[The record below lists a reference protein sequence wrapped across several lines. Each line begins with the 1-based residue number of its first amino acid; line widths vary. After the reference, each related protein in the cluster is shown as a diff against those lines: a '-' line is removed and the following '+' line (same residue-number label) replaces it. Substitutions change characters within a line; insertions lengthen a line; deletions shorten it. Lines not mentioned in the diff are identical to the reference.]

1 MYRPSIFTSPFS
13 SQSSRVDI
21 PALVI
26 DPIIVKDTDD
36 PSQTTNKE
44 IREKELFER
53 SKKKRVRLKYLPGE
67 KLLKKIGKMRNKD
80 VEMHEERPDNIDNEE
95 IDDILK
101 SFKL

>member
-36 PSQTTNKE
+36 PSQMTNQE
-44 IREKELFER
+44 IREKEL
-53 SKKKRVRLKYLPGE
+53 KY
-67 KLLKKIGKMRNKD
+67 
-80 VEMHEERPDNIDNEE
+80 
-95 IDDILK
+95 
-101 SFKL
+101 